1 MKKLDVTLE
10 TLNPSKTC
18 QIYTKILNKVRTE
31 LPKSPCKKTTVV
43 KGLTSDFSFNNA
55 SARKKPLARNKEKI
69 EVFYYRTDII
79 YTMPGTKYEIVIWN
93 ESGKHQLQKHYLT
106 INLKEAHTLFL
117 ESCEQEDK
125 CSFSTFCNTLPK
137 MFFSL
142 EVHQKNNVNMKFIKT
157 LQ

>member
-1 MKKLDVTLE
+1 M
-10 TLNPSKTC
+10 
-18 QIYTKILNKVRTE
+18 NKVRTE

-43 KGLTSDFSFNNA
+43 KGLTSDFTFNNA

-106 INLKEAHTLFL
+106 INLKEAHTSFL

-125 CSFSTFCNTLPK
+125 CSFSTFCKYSPK
-137 MFFSL
+137 NVLLLGRTPKEQCKYQVHKNLIMKL
-142 EVHQKNNVNMKFIKT
+142 EAMGCNYGKVC
-157 LQ
+157 